1 MKSKNLILIFAFVVF
16 YSCSAPQIDD
26 NFLNEEYYPQSNP
39 TSIKLNGS
47 LKMQNKVDSLILE
60 LNRVQFKLLQMQLD
74 YLTLSNNM
82 MNLQLHSME
91 LKLLQYIREHELLA
105 LKEKVDN
112 EISNDIS
119 SNKKT
124 QNNETNKDESNK
136 TSYDAKEQ
144 KDKNK
149 SEIDK
154 IHKKNIIIFDNMYE
168 EGVLNFYK
176 RKYKEA
182 IDVFSSLLDLEDKDD
197 DLVDNSYYWL
207 GECYYA
213 LGNYVSAI
221 ENFKKVIEIA
231 ESNKHA
237 DALIML
243 GQAYEKIGWKELA
256 LETYNKFIKEYP
268 TNKNINLAK
277 ERIKKLL

>member
-1 MKSKNLILIFAFVVF
+1 MKSKNLILIFAFVVL

-26 NFLNEEYYPQSNP
+26 NFLNEEYYPQSSP

-91 LKLLQYIREHELLA
+91 LKLLQHIKEHELLA
-105 LKEKVDN
+105 LKEKADY
-112 EISNDIS
+112 EINQHTSIDKES
-119 SNKKT
+119 QNKETK
-124 QNNETNKDESNK
+124 NETNSSHNQTEK
-136 TSYDAKEQ
+136 Q
-144 KDKNK
+144 KDK
-149 SEIDK
+149 SELELDK
-154 IHKKNIIIFDNMYE
+154 IHKKNIIIFNNMYE

-182 IDVFSSLLDLEDKDD
+182 IDVFSSLLDLEDKDE
-197 DLVDNSYYWL
+197 DLIDNSYYWL
-207 GECYYA
+207 GESYYA
-213 LGNYVSAI
+213 LGNYISAI

-237 DALIML
+237 DALVML
-243 GQAYEKIGWKELA
+243 GQVYEKIGWKELA
-256 LETYNKFIKEYP
+256 RETYNKFVKEYP
-268 TNKNINLAK
+268 NNKNINLVK
-277 ERIKKLL
+277 ERLKKLL